1 MSGMK
6 VSARSLQLE
15 CERILHEAF
24 LIPVLLYCSVT
35 MVWRKKERSRIRAVQ
50 MNNLRGLLGIRRM
63 DSVPN
68 ARIRELCGVTKA
80 VDENRSM
87 KLFIEGSAI
96 LREWEMIGLPKECV
110 GRRLVG
116 KPRKRWID

>member
-1 MSGMK
+1 MEK
-6 VSARSLQLE
+6 WL
-15 CERILHEAF
+15 
-24 LIPVLLYCSVT
+24 
-35 MVWRKKERSRIRAVQ
+35 
-50 MNNLRGLLGIRRM
+50 
-63 DSVPN
+63 
-68 ARIRELCGVTKA
+68 TKA